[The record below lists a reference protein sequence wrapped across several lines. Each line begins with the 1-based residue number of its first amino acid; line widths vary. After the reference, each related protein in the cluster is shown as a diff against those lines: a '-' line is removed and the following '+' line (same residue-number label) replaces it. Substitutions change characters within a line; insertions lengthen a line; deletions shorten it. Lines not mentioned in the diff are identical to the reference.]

1 MQQSHLPSKFLPGGL
16 HMEINNWIVG
26 QVTTA
31 STVPDTHR
39 LYYFCMKRFFFFLC
53 LFFVFAPNVHAE
65 SLAIEKTT
73 TQIRAE
79 ITDIKS
85 VSPVSS
91 AMNSYE
97 FRAKSETGEFFDVRT
112 EDSIPVGIPIKLTVG
127 KKIFLQKINSD
138 PPQVYF
144 EDVVRTGALWW
155 IAIIFITLSLAVGL
169 KRGFWSLIG
178 LGVTFLV
185 LFGFIFPRIMQGQDV
200 LIVTIIGSVVI
211 LAVNMH
217 IAHGFRRESFLAFIS
232 TVIGLFCIWFF
243 ANIFTAWTSIT
254 GTGSEDVM
262 LLVGDAPI
270 EILTIRLFL
279 AGVILG
285 AVGVLDDVAVS
296 QTEIIHE
303 LVKTNPQLTRKQLFF
318 AAMRIGR
325 HHIASTINT
334 LVLVY
339 AGASMPVLILFL
351 YHSGDVSSF
360 LNSEVI
366 TEEIVR
372 TFAGTAALILTVPI
386 ATFIATYGYSHRTL
400 DTPNKHA

>member
-1 MQQSHLPSKFLPGGL
+1 
-16 HMEINNWIVG
+16 
-26 QVTTA
+26 
-31 STVPDTHR
+31 
-39 LYYFCMKRFFFFLC
+39 MKRLFLFLC
-53 LFFVFAPNVHAE
+53 LLFVFAPNVYAE

-79 ITDIKS
+79 ITEIKS
-85 VSPVSS
+85 VNPVSS
-91 AMNSYE
+91 TMNSYE

-112 EDSIPVGIPIKLTVG
+112 QDSIPDGIPIKLTVG
-127 KKIFLQKINSD
+127 KKIFLQKINAD

-144 EDVVRTGALWW
+144 EDVVRTGALWG
-155 IAIIFITLSLAVGL
+155 IAIIFIALSLAVGL

-185 LFGFIFPRIMQGQDV
+185 LFGFVFPRIMQGQDV
-200 LIVTIIGSVVI
+200 LIVTIIGSIVI

-217 IAHGFRRESFLAFIS
+217 VAHGFRRESFLAFIS

-243 ANIFTAWTSIT
+243 ANIFTVWTNIS

-285 AVGVLDDVAVS
+285 AVGVLDDVAIS

-303 LVKTNPQLTRKQLFF
+303 LIKTNPQLTRKQLFL

-351 YHSGDVSSF
+351 YHSGDVNSF
-360 LNSEVI
+360 LNSEII

-386 ATFIATYGYSHRTL
+386 ATFIATYGYSHQTL
-400 DTPNKHA
+400 DTPHKHA

>member
-1 MQQSHLPSKFLPGGL
+1 
-16 HMEINNWIVG
+16 
-26 QVTTA
+26 
-31 STVPDTHR
+31 
-39 LYYFCMKRFFFFLC
+39 MKRFFLLLC

-65 SLAIEKTT
+65 GLAVEKTN

-79 ITDIKS
+79 IIEITS
-85 VSPVSS
+85 VRSISTTMK
-91 AMNSYE
+91 AYE
-97 FRAKSETGEFFDVRT
+97 FRAKSETGELFDVKT
-112 EDSIPVGIPIKLTVG
+112 EDSIPDGIPIHLKVG
-127 KKIFLQKINSD
+127 GKVFLQKIDSD

-144 EDVVRTGALWW
+144 EDVVRTGALWG
-155 IAIIFITLSLAVGL
+155 IAILFIVLSLVIGL

-178 LGVTFLV
+178 LGTTLLV
-185 LFGFIFPRIMQGQDV
+185 LFGFVFPMIMRGHDV
-200 LIVTIIGSVVI
+200 LLVTIIGSIVI

-217 IAHGFRRESFLAFIS
+217 IAHGFRRESFLAFVS

-243 ANIFTAWTSIT
+243 AHLFTAWTNIT

-270 EILTIRLFL
+270 EILTIRLFM

-285 AVGVLDDVAVS
+285 AVGVLDDVTIS

-303 LVKTNPQLTRKQLFF
+303 LIKTNPQLTRKQLFL

-351 YHSGDVSSF
+351 YHSGNVSSF

-386 ATFIATYGYSHRTL
+386 ATFIATYGYNHKTL
-400 DTPNKHA
+400 DTPHKHT